1 MQLLFSFDQDMKV
14 EKTFIET
21 LASQLSFDQVLILAC
36 WAQSTRING
45 WVILQNEKR
54 KAVEDYQAMKQERE
68 QLSEELARIKREK
81 IEIESNL
88 KMKEGKLE
96 TLEKKYKDVMEENLV
111 ASNQKDEASKVR
123 II

>member
-1 MQLLFSFDQDMKV
+1 
-14 EKTFIET
+14 
-21 LASQLSFDQVLILAC
+21 
-36 WAQSTRING
+36 
-45 WVILQNEKR
+45 
-54 KAVEDYQAMKQERE
+54 MKQERE